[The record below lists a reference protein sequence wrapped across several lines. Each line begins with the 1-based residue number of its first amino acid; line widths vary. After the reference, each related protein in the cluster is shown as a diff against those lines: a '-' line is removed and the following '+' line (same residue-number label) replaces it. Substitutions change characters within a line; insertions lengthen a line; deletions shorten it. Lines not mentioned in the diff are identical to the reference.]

1 MTRRGA
7 GPGEAASV
15 RADGRG
21 HDEGRDDR
29 EPGERDSDEEAMQE
43 EVEEAAVQTAEEV
56 SRQAEDETGH
66 LVEAGLETALENP
79 EATTPG
85 PPLNRRNPFLI
96 GLVGGLGLLAS
107 YGVAQ
112 LVMRLGDVLTWV
124 VVALFIALGLEPIV
138 SRLIAGGLSRG
149 LAVLATLCGFLV
161 VCGLLGWMI
170 VPPIIDQLTLLVNN
184 APGYV
189 DHVQHSR
196 WFLEL
201 NRRWHISDRVL
212 SDLRGSLNQKTVTSL
227 AGGLLGAGK
236 VFAHAVE
243 ATFTI
248 VVLTI
253 YFVVALPRVK
263 TAFFSLV
270 PRGRRPR
277 VVFLGEEISRR
288 VGGYILGQL
297 CVAVVNAV
305 FAWIILTVLGLPYP
319 AMLATL
325 VGLLALVPIVGTLIG
340 GVIMTLVALSSSWVD
355 AVIVLGYYVGY
366 HLFETYVLSPRIM
379 RRAVEVPPVITIIA
393 VLAGGALFGIIGA
406 LLAIPVA
413 AGLLLIYDQVLV
425 PRQQRS

>member
-1 MTRRGA
+1 MTERGT
-7 GPGEAASV
+7 
-15 RADGRG
+15 DQ
-21 HDEGRDDR
+21 DER
-29 EPGERDSDEEAMQE
+29 EEQLGERDPEEEARQE
-43 EVEEAAVQTAEEV
+43 DVEEAAVETAEEV
-56 SRQAEDETGH
+56 GRVAEHETSD

-79 EATTPG
+79 EATSPG
-85 PPLNRRNPFLI
+85 PPLDRRNPFLI
-96 GLVGGLGLLAS
+96 GLGGGLGLLAAL
-107 YGVAQ
+107 GLAL
-112 LVMRLGDVLTWV
+112 LVLRLSDVITWV
-124 VVALFIALGLEPIV
+124 VVAIFVALGLEPIV
-138 SRLIAGGLSRG
+138 GRLVAAGLSRG
-149 LAVLATLCGFLV
+149 WAVLSTLLGFLV

-170 VPPIIDQLTLLVNN
+170 VPPIIDQVTLLVNN
-184 APGYV
+184 APQYV
-189 DHVQHSR
+189 DHLQHSQ
-196 WFLEL
+196 WFVEL
-201 NRRWHISDRVL
+201 NRRWHINDKVFKDL
-212 SDLRGSLNQKTVTSL
+212 SGNLNQQTVTSVM
-227 AGGLLGAGK
+227 GGLLGAGM
-236 VFAHAVE
+236 VFAHVVE

-253 YFVVALPRVK
+253 YFVVVMPRAK

-270 PRGRRPR
+270 PRARRPR

-297 CVAVVNAV
+297 CVAVVNAI

-325 VGLLALVPIVGTLIG
+325 IGLLALVPIVGTLIG
-340 GVIMTLVALSSSWVD
+340 GVLMTLVALTSSWVD
-355 AVIVLGYYVGY
+355 AVIVLSYYVGY

-393 VLAGGALFGIIGA
+393 VIAGGALFGIVGA

>member
-1 MTRRGA
+1 MADRGA
-7 GPGEAASV
+7 
-15 RADGRG
+15 DQ
-21 HDEGRDDR
+21 DER
-29 EPGERDSDEEAMQE
+29 EDQRLGERDSEEEERQE
-43 EVEEAAVQTAEEV
+43 EVEEAAVETAEDV
-56 SRQAEDETGH
+56 GRRAEHETSD

-85 PPLNRRNPFLI
+85 PPLDRRNPFLI
-96 GLVGGLGLLAS
+96 GLVGGLGLLAA
-107 YGVAQ
+107 YGVA
-112 LVMRLGDVLTWV
+112 LVVLRLSDVITWV

-138 SRLIAGGLSRG
+138 GRLVSAGMSRG
-149 LAVLATLCGFLV
+149 SAVLTTLLGFLV

-170 VPPIIDQLTLLVNN
+170 VPPIIDQVTLLVNN
-184 APGYV
+184 APTYV
-189 DHVQHSR
+189 DNVQHSQ
-196 WFLEL
+196 WFMEI
-201 NRRWHISDRVL
+201 NHRWHVSDKVL
-212 SDLRGSLNQKTVTSL
+212 TDLRGNLNQKTVTSVM
-227 AGGLLGAGK
+227 GGILGAGK
-236 VFAHAVE
+236 VFAHAIE

-248 VVLTI
+248 AVLTI
-253 YFVVALPRVK
+253 YFVVVMPRAK

-270 PRGRRPR
+270 PRARRPR

-325 VGLLALVPIVGTLIG
+325 IGLLALIPIVGTLVG
-340 GVIMTLVALSSSWVD
+340 GVLMTLVALSSSWVD

-393 VLAGGALFGIIGA
+393 VIGGGALFGIVGA

>member
-1 MTRRGA
+1 
-7 GPGEAASV
+7 
-15 RADGRG
+15 
-21 HDEGRDDR
+21 
-29 EPGERDSDEEAMQE
+29 
-43 EVEEAAVQTAEEV
+43 
-56 SRQAEDETGH
+56 
-66 LVEAGLETALENP
+66 
-79 EATTPG
+79 
-85 PPLNRRNPFLI
+85 
-96 GLVGGLGLLAS
+96 
-107 YGVAQ
+107 
-112 LVMRLGDVLTWV
+112 
-124 VVALFIALGLEPIV
+124 
-138 SRLIAGGLSRG
+138 
-149 LAVLATLCGFLV
+149 
-161 VCGLLGWMI
+161 
-170 VPPIIDQLTLLVNN
+170 LLVNN

-243 ATFTI
+243 AIFTI

-263 TAFFSLV
+263 TAFFNLV

-305 FAWIILTVLGLPYP
+305 FSWVILILLHLPYP

-325 VGLLALVPIVGTLIG
+325 IGLLALVPIVGTLLGALI
-340 GVIMTLVALSSSWVD
+340 ITLVALSSSWVD
-355 AVIVLGYYVGY
+355 AVIVLGYYIAY

>member
-1 MTRRGA
+1 MTERGT
-7 GPGEAASV
+7 
-15 RADGRG
+15 DQ
-21 HDEGRDDR
+21 DER
-29 EPGERDSDEEAMQE
+29 EEQLGERDPEEEARQE
-43 EVEEAAVQTAEEV
+43 DVEEAAVETAEEV
-56 SRQAEDETGH
+56 GREAEHETSD

-79 EATTPG
+79 KATTPG
-85 PPLNRRNPFLI
+85 PPLDRRNPFLI
-96 GLVGGLGLLAS
+96 GLGGGLGLLAAF
-107 YGVAQ
+107 GLAL
-112 LVMRLGDVLTWV
+112 LVLRLSDVITWV
-124 VVALFIALGLEPIV
+124 VVAIFVALGLEPIV
-138 SRLIAGGLSRG
+138 GRLVAAGLSRG
-149 LAVLATLCGFLV
+149 WAVLSTLLGFLV

-170 VPPIIDQLTLLVNN
+170 VPPIIDQVTLLVNN
-184 APGYV
+184 APQYV
-189 DHVQHSR
+189 DHLQHSQ
-196 WFLEL
+196 WFVEL
-201 NRRWHISDRVL
+201 NRRWHINDKVFKDL
-212 SDLRGSLNQKTVTSL
+212 SGNLNQQTVTSVM
-227 AGGLLGAGK
+227 GGLLGAGM
-236 VFAHAVE
+236 VFAHVVE

-253 YFVVALPRVK
+253 YFVVVMPRAK

-270 PRGRRPR
+270 PRARRPR

-297 CVAVVNAV
+297 CVAVVNAI

-325 VGLLALVPIVGTLIG
+325 IGLLALVPIVGTLIG
-340 GVIMTLVALSSSWVD
+340 GVLMTLVALTSSWVD
-355 AVIVLGYYVGY
+355 AVIVLSYYVGY

-393 VLAGGALFGIIGA
+393 VIAGGALFGIVGA

>member
-1 MTRRGA
+1 MADRGA
-7 GPGEAASV
+7 
-15 RADGRG
+15 DQ
-21 HDEGRDDR
+21 DER
-29 EPGERDSDEEAMQE
+29 EDQRLGERDSEEEERQE
-43 EVEEAAVQTAEEV
+43 EVEEAAVETAEDV
-56 SRQAEDETGH
+56 GRRAEHETSD

-85 PPLNRRNPFLI
+85 PPLDRRNPFLI
-96 GLVGGLGLLAS
+96 GLVGGLGLLAA
-107 YGVAQ
+107 YGVA
-112 LVMRLGDVLTWV
+112 LVVLRLSDVITWV

-138 SRLIAGGLSRG
+138 GRLVSAGMSRG
-149 LAVLATLCGFLV
+149 SAVLTTLLGFLV

-170 VPPIIDQLTLLVNN
+170 VPPIIDQVTLLVNN
-184 APGYV
+184 APTYV
-189 DHVQHSR
+189 DNVQHSQ
-196 WFLEL
+196 WFMEI
-201 NRRWHISDRVL
+201 NHRWHVSDKVL
-212 SDLRGSLNQKTVTSL
+212 TDLRGNLNQKTVTSVM
-227 AGGLLGAGK
+227 GGILGAGK
-236 VFAHAVE
+236 VFAHAIE

-248 VVLTI
+248 GVLTI
-253 YFVVALPRVK
+253 YFVVVMPRAK

-270 PRGRRPR
+270 PRARRPR

-325 VGLLALVPIVGTLIG
+325 IGLLALIPIVGTLVG
-340 GVIMTLVALSSSWVD
+340 GVLMTLVALSSSWVD

-393 VLAGGALFGIIGA
+393 VIGGGALFGIVGA

>member
-1 MTRRGA
+1 MTERGT
-7 GPGEAASV
+7 
-15 RADGRG
+15 DQ
-21 HDEGRDDR
+21 DER
-29 EPGERDSDEEAMQE
+29 EEQLGERDPEEEARQE
-43 EVEEAAVQTAEEV
+43 DVEEAAVETAEEV
-56 SRQAEDETGH
+56 GRVAEHETSD

-79 EATTPG
+79 EATSPG
-85 PPLNRRNPFLI
+85 PPLDRRNPFLI
-96 GLVGGLGLLAS
+96 GLGGGLGLLAAL
-107 YGVAQ
+107 GLAL
-112 LVMRLGDVLTWV
+112 LVLRLSDVITWV
-124 VVALFIALGLEPIV
+124 VVAIFIALGLEPIV
-138 SRLIAGGLSRG
+138 GRLVAAGLSRG
-149 LAVLATLCGFLV
+149 WAVLSTLLGFLV

-170 VPPIIDQLTLLVNN
+170 VPPIIDQVTLLVNN
-184 APGYV
+184 APQYV
-189 DHVQHSR
+189 DHLQHSQ
-196 WFLEL
+196 WFVEL
-201 NRRWHISDRVL
+201 NRRWHINDKVFKDL
-212 SDLRGSLNQKTVTSL
+212 SGNLNQQTVTSVM
-227 AGGLLGAGK
+227 GGLLGAGM
-236 VFAHAVE
+236 VFAHVVE

-253 YFVVALPRVK
+253 YFVVVLPRAK

-270 PRGRRPR
+270 PRARRPR

-297 CVAVVNAV
+297 CVAVVNAI

-325 VGLLALVPIVGTLIG
+325 IGLLALVPIVGTLIG
-340 GVIMTLVALSSSWVD
+340 GVLMTLVALTSSWVD
-355 AVIVLGYYVGY
+355 AVIVLSYYVGY

-393 VLAGGALFGIIGA
+393 VIAGGALFGIVGA

>member
-1 MTRRGA
+1 MADRGA
-7 GPGEAASV
+7 
-15 RADGRG
+15 DQ
-21 HDEGRDDR
+21 DER
-29 EPGERDSDEEAMQE
+29 EGQQLGERDPEEEVRQE
-43 EVEEAAVQTAEEV
+43 ELAERAAETAEEV
-56 SRQAEDETGH
+56 GREAELETSD

-85 PPLNRRNPFLI
+85 PPLDRRNPFLI
-96 GLVGGLGLLAS
+96 GLVGGLGLLAA
-107 YGVAQ
+107 YGLA
-112 LVMRLGDVLTWV
+112 LVVLRLSDVITWV
-124 VVALFIALGLEPIV
+124 VVAIFIALGLEPIV
-138 SRLIAGGLSRG
+138 ARLLAAGMSRG
-149 LAVLATLCGFLV
+149 WAVLTTLFGFLV

-170 VPPIIDQLTLLVNN
+170 VPPIIDQVTLLVNN
-184 APGYV
+184 APTYV
-189 DHVQHSR
+189 DNIQHSQ
-196 WFLEL
+196 WFIEL
-201 NRRWHISDRVL
+201 NHRWHINDKVL
-212 SDLRGSLNQKTVTSL
+212 KDLSGNLNQQTVTSVM
-227 AGGLLGAGK
+227 GGILGAGM
-236 VFAHAVE
+236 VFAHVVE

-253 YFVVALPRVK
+253 YFVVVLPRAK

-270 PRGRRPR
+270 PRARRPR

-297 CVAVVNAV
+297 CVAVINAI

-325 VGLLALVPIVGTLIG
+325 VGLLALVPIVGTLVG
-340 GVIMTLVALSSSWVD
+340 GVLMTLVALSSSWVD

-393 VLAGGALFGIIGA
+393 VIAGGALFGIVGA

>member
-1 MTRRGA
+1 MTERGT
-7 GPGEAASV
+7 
-15 RADGRG
+15 DQ
-21 HDEGRDDR
+21 DER
-29 EPGERDSDEEAMQE
+29 EEQLGERDPEEEARQE
-43 EVEEAAVQTAEEV
+43 DVEEAAVETAEEV
-56 SRQAEDETGH
+56 GRVAEHETSD

-79 EATTPG
+79 EATSPG
-85 PPLNRRNPFLI
+85 PPLDRRNPFLI
-96 GLVGGLGLLAS
+96 GLGGGLGLLAAL
-107 YGVAQ
+107 GLAL
-112 LVMRLGDVLTWV
+112 LVLRLSDVITWV
-124 VVALFIALGLEPIV
+124 VVAIFIALGLEPIV
-138 SRLIAGGLSRG
+138 GRLVAAGLSRG
-149 LAVLATLCGFLV
+149 WAVLSTLLGFLV

-170 VPPIIDQLTLLVNN
+170 VPPIIDQVTLLVNN
-184 APGYV
+184 APQYV
-189 DHVQHSR
+189 DHLQHSQ
-196 WFLEL
+196 WFVEL
-201 NRRWHISDRVL
+201 NRRWHINDKVFKDL
-212 SDLRGSLNQKTVTSL
+212 SGNLNQQTVTSVM
-227 AGGLLGAGK
+227 GGLLGAGM
-236 VFAHAVE
+236 VFAHVVE

-253 YFVVALPRVK
+253 YFVVVMPRAK

-270 PRGRRPR
+270 PRARRPR

-297 CVAVVNAV
+297 CVAVVNAI

-325 VGLLALVPIVGTLIG
+325 IGLLALVPIVGTLIG
-340 GVIMTLVALSSSWVD
+340 GVLMTLVALTSSWVD
-355 AVIVLGYYVGY
+355 AVIVLSYYVGY

-393 VLAGGALFGIIGA
+393 VIAGGALFGIVGA